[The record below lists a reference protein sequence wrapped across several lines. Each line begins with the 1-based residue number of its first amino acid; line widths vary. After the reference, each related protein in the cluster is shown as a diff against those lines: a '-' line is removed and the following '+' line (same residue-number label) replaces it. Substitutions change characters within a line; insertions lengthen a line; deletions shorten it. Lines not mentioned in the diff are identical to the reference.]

1 MLNNLTG
8 LQTLLTLSD
17 RVKLSSEKLDRP
29 WRLRAQRSRQ
39 MESLMTTPVPLTD
52 MFLRK
57 LDSIHVLDA
66 DDRKAVDRLPL
77 QTAEIR
83 ADQDIVREGD
93 RPTRSCFLLSGM
105 AYWYKVTGEGKRQ
118 ILSFQ
123 IPGDLPDMQSIH
135 LSTLDSTLTTLS
147 PCTVAFVQHEPL
159 REICARRP
167 NVASAFWRMTLIDA
181 SIFREW
187 VANVGSRQAYG
198 RVSHLLCEMVV
209 RLGAVGLADKYS
221 CELPIT
227 QTELANATGLS
238 TVHVN
243 RTLQALRRKKLIHWK
258 DSRLD
263 VLDWPGLR
271 EAGDF
276 DATYL
281 HLRKSPSQR
290 RPDNQ

>member
-1 MLNNLTG
+1 MAHP
-8 LQTLLTLSD
+8 Q
-17 RVKLSSEKLDRP
+17 P
-29 WRLRAQRSRQ
+29 F
-39 MESLMTTPVPLTD
+39 TD
-52 MFLRK
+52 LFLRK
-57 LDSIHVLDA
+57 LDSIHSLDN

-77 QTAEIR
+77 QIADIK

-93 RPTRSCFLLSGM
+93 RPARSCFLLEGLACWS
-105 AYWYKVTGEGKRQ
+105 KTTGTGKRQ

-147 PCTVAFVQHEPL
+147 PSRVAFVQHEAL
-159 REICARRP
+159 RDICARRP

-181 SIFREW
+181 AIFREW

-209 RLGAVGLADKYS
+209 RYGAVGLTNSYS
-221 CELPIT
+221 CNLPIT
-227 QTELANATGLS
+227 QTELADATGLS

-243 RTLQALRRKKLIHWK
+243 RTLQGLRRKQLIRWK
-258 DSRLD
+258 DSEFE
-263 VLDWPGLR
+263 VLDWPGLK

-281 HLRKSPSQR
+281 HLRQSPSQH
-290 RPDNQ
+290 RPDEDQ

>member
-1 MLNNLTG
+1 MPQL
-8 LQTLLTLSD
+8 
-17 RVKLSSEKLDRP
+17 K
-29 WRLRAQRSRQ
+29 
-39 MESLMTTPVPLTD
+39 PLTD
-52 MFLRK
+52 IFLSK
-57 LDSIHVLDA
+57 LDSIHALDD
-66 DDRKAVDRLPL
+66 DDRSAINRLPL
-77 QTAEIR
+77 QIVDLR

-93 RPTRSCFLLSGM
+93 RPSRSCFFLSGL
-105 AYWYKVTGEGKRQ
+105 ACWYKVTGEGKTQ

-123 IPGDLPDMQSIH
+123 IPGDLPDLQSIH
-135 LSTLDSTLTTLS
+135 LSTLDSSLKTLS
-147 PCTVAFVQHEPL
+147 PSRVAFVQHEPL

-181 SIFREW
+181 AIFREW

-209 RLGAVGLADKYS
+209 RLNAVGLADQHS
-221 CELPIT
+221 CDLPIT
-227 QTELANATGLS
+227 QTELGAATGLS

-243 RTLQALRRKKLIHWK
+243 RTLQTLRRKKLIRWQ

-263 VLDWPGLR
+263 VLDWKGLR

-281 HLRKSPSQR
+281 HLRQSQSQKK
-290 RPDNQ
+290 PDVT